1 MHYLENIFRVLV
13 VGLVLGAGLPAVF
26 AVGLRA
32 YANGSG
38 GVDAD
43 GKEHAANFVLR
54 ILGILLFILV
64 AAVIV
69 MAILW
74 ITRNTL
80 IHHFGF
86 DAFPYMP
93 KK

>member
-1 MHYLENIFRVLV
+1 MHFLENIFRVLV
-13 VGLVLGAGLPAVF
+13 VGLLLGAGLPAVF

-38 GVDAD
+38 GPDAD
-43 GKEHAANFVLR
+43 GVERVANPLLKIVGVVLF
-54 ILGILLFILV
+54 GFV
-64 AAVIV
+64 AAVIA

-93 KK
+93 RK